1 MDKTILKDNSSDLD
15 EVDLA
20 RQVNKELDTNE
31 KNEYKYSR
39 AEVELRNISLTET
52 DVHMVGDG
60 IVIAQIVQLLSY
72 IRHAIKNNFNGEI
85 TLQFGQELANAE
97 FNLDV
102 NGCEIPDLIP
112 PDKVQLT

>member
-1 MDKTILKDNSSDLD
+1 MNQISSNNSSSDLD

-20 RQVNKELDTNE
+20 RRLNKDLDADDLNNHHYDRT
-31 KNEYKYSR
+31 
-39 AEVELRNISLTET
+39 AVELRNISLTET
-52 DVHMVGDG
+52 DIHLVGDG
-60 IVIAQIVQLLSY
+60 VIIMQVVQLMSY
-72 IRHAIKNNFNGEI
+72 IRHAIKNNFNGDI
-85 TLQFGQELANAE
+85 TLQFGKELANAE